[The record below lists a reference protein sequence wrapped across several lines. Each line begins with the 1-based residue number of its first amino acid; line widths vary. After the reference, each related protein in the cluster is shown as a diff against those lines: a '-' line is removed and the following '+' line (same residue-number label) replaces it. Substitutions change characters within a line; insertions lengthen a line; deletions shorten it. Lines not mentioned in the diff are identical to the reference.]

1 MMIALTEGLLMNFQ
15 TNNIS
20 SKAGKNQGAMTHY
33 SIGAGQSIFIAF
45 SALMLLAPFT
55 QPTLAGDSDENYKV
69 KGHVYEEKDNGKV
82 EKATIFDK
90 KEVNPDS
97 KNPKNLYGDRV
108 EREEITKS
116 QAAHELHRN
125 QELRDAGGSVPHD
138 LCIECNKKSK

>member
-1 MMIALTEGLLMNFQ
+1 MMIELTGELLMNFQ

-33 SIGAGQSIFIAF
+33 SIRSGQSIFIAF
-45 SALMLLAPFT
+45 SALMLVAPFT
-55 QPTLAGDSDENYKV
+55 QPTLAGDSDGNYRV
-69 KGHVYEEKDNGKV
+69 KGHVYEEKEDGKV

-90 KEVNPDS
+90 KEVHPDRDNPN
-97 KNPKNLYGDRV
+97 KLYGDRV

-138 LCIECNKKSK
+138 LSIEYKEKSK